1 MMHCILSCLTDFNIT
16 FEGIVKTIE
25 LILLLAGCIIAGM
38 GLKTWRQQVIEQ
50 PKIELAREIVE
61 SFYDIID
68 LIKYIRRNFRK
79 PGGSQYIRDYF
90 KFPDATDYQCSQLET
105 IYELEKNINRID
117 RFQDLKNKANVIFDK
132 SLEKHFLGIIKIINR
147 IDYNTRILYQTKEE
161 KRDKLSRELK
171 KYNIEQSEDDEVNLQ
186 MQNILAEVEKTLK
199 PFYQEKTNIFKRL
212 ILWLILKLKSK
223 KKDVENDK

>member
-1 MMHCILSCLTDFNIT
+1 MDFVCCICDKITSLFMFIWNILTDNDMK
-16 FEGIVKTIE
+16 VIE
-25 LILLLAGCIIAGM
+25 LGLTAWGCYIAYKA
-38 GLKTWRQQVIEQ
+38 LSTWRQQVIEQ

-79 PGGSQYIRDYF
+79 PSGSQYIRDYF

-161 KRDKLSRELK
+161 KRDKLSTELK
-171 KYNIEQSEDDEVNLQ
+171 KYNIEQPEDDEVNLQ
-186 MQNILAEVEKTLK
+186 MQNILDEVEYNLK
-199 PFYQEKTNIFKRL
+199 PIYETKTIK
-212 ILWLILKLKSK
+212 WKKLKSET
-223 KKDVENDK
+223 KDKTND

>member
-1 MMHCILSCLTDFNIT
+1 MTNCILSCLTDFNIT
-16 FEGIVKTIE
+16 FEDIVKAIE
-25 LILLLAGCIIAGM
+25 LILLLVGCIIAGM

-79 PGGSQYIRDYF
+79 PSGSQYIRDYF

-132 SLEKHFLGIIKIINR
+132 SYSYIILFQQ
-147 IDYNTRILYQTKEE
+147 DF
-161 KRDKLSRELK
+161 
-171 KYNIEQSEDDEVNLQ
+171 VNL
-186 MQNILAEVEKTLK
+186 
-199 PFYQEKTNIFKRL
+199 YY
-212 ILWLILKLKSK
+212 
-223 KKDVENDK
+223 